1 MLERRL
7 ETEPRQPTLYV
18 DLDGTLTP
26 ADVSIE
32 AFVTFARAKPLNGL
46 MLLFWLFKGRAF
58 AKAMV
63 ARRLPLDP
71 ATLPYRAAVLQ
82 LIETERAAGR
92 RVVLASASH
101 RRNVGRVARHLG
113 LFDGVIASSARRNLK
128 GREKLRAIHEAE
140 SEARRDAGFHY
151 VGDCKADLP
160 LWAKAAR
167 GYSVRHRPKDHAVE
181 MLEAAPASGWSAL
194 LKAMRPHQWA
204 KNALIFVPVLTA
216 GLVTDPAA
224 LGRAGVAAILFS
236 LLASGVYLL
245 NDVVDIDADRA
256 HATKRRR
263 PLASGALSVPAALA
277 ASAVLMTLPI
287 VATALLMGPG
297 LALVLIVYLIL
308 TTAYSLRLKAVMT
321 LDVITLACLYTIRI
335 FAGSVAV
342 GVTTSFWL
350 FTFSVFLFLSLAYLK
365 RYTELAFKSGPDEL
379 VKGRGY
385 LPSDLE
391 MITIA
396 GMASGMTSILVL
408 ALFIN
413 AAQAD
418 PAYRT
423 PDMLWLLCLLLLYW
437 INRVWMMARRGEVEG
452 DPVAFAMR
460 DRRSIVVG
468 ALMGAVVLVSQTL
481 DLRIT

>member
-1 MLERRL
+1 MLERHISAERA
-7 ETEPRQPTLYV
+7 QPTLYV

-32 AFVTFARAKPLNGL
+32 AFVSFARAKPLNGF
-46 MLLFWLFKGRAF
+46 MLLFWLLKGRAF

-63 ARRLPLDP
+63 ARRMPLNASALPIRP
-71 ATLPYRAAVLQ
+71 AVLE
-82 LIETERAAGR
+82 LIEKERASGR

-101 RRNVGRVARHLG
+101 VRNVRRVARHLG
-113 LFDGVIASSARRNLK
+113 LFDDVIATSAKRNIK
-128 GREKLRAIHEAE
+128 GREKLRAIREAE
-140 SEARRDAGFHY
+140 GGGDFHY

-160 LWAKAAR
+160 LWASAGR
-167 GYSVRHRPKDHAVE
+167 GYSVRHRPRHHPVE
-181 MLEAAPASGWSAL
+181 MLVAKPSSSWRAV

-204 KNALIFVPVLTA
+204 KNALVFVPVLTA
-216 GLVTDPAA
+216 GLASDTTA
-224 LGRAGVAAILFS
+224 LARAGLAAVLFS
-236 LLASGVYLL
+236 FLASGVYLL

-256 HATKRRR
+256 HATKFKR
-263 PLASGALSVPAALA
+263 PVASGALSVPAALA
-277 ASAVLMTLPI
+277 IAAILMTAPI
-287 VATALLMGPG
+287 AAAAMFVGPA
-297 LALVLIVYLIL
+297 LALVLLVYLVL

-365 RYTELAFKSGPDEL
+365 RYTELAFKTGPDEL

-396 GMASGMTSILVL
+396 GMAAGMTSILVL

-423 PDMLWLLCLLLLYW
+423 PDILWLLCLLLLYW

-460 DRRSIVVG
+460 DRRSLVVG
-468 ALMGAVVLVSQTL
+468 ALMGVVVLTAQEL
-481 DLRIT
+481 NLQMA